1 VPLFLINGTYRVTG
15 GVPGG
20 DSVRFY
26 PDDPQA
32 FSALGLVVRANSRG
46 GARLRLTGIDALELA
61 YTPRDSATVWHQ
73 PLELAQ
79 AGAAALATALGFDKV
94 ERDESGKV
102 VMSLPSATPGHVL
115 TQGADAHGRVVG
127 FAFTGRR
134 RGKITDLAPVRLD
147 VAGVRD
153 SVNWML
159 LRQGLAYPVA
169 FSRMY
174 PDLRAELAAAASHAR
189 TQQRGVWPRDVT
201 QAGFRLADREHLQ
214 DEIVLLPRLFRRLVD
229 YLELEGPGGVNLS
242 GVPAYLA
249 ARADRLMIMPEGHVT
264 GLDTVVEMRQQQVRL
279 TVAPERLV
287 FFERFFL
294 AR

>member
-15 GVPGG
+15 GVPDG

-26 PDDPQA
+26 PDDQQA
-32 FSALGLVVRANSRG
+32 FSTLGLAVRVNARG
-46 GARLRLTGIDALELA
+46 GARLRLTGIDALEIA
-61 YTPRDSATVWHQ
+61 YTPRDCATPWHQ
-73 PLELAQ
+73 PLELAH
-79 AGAAALATALGFDKV
+79 AGAAALAAALGFDKV
-94 ERDESGKV
+94 ERDESGRV
-102 VMSLPSATPGHVL
+102 VTSLPRAAPGHVL
-115 TQGADAHGRVVG
+115 TRGADAHGRVVG
-127 FAFTGRR
+127 FAFAGRR

-201 QAGFRLADREHLQ
+201 QAGFRLADREQLQ
-214 DEIVLLPRLFRRLVD
+214 DEIVVLPRLFRRLVD
-229 YLELEGPGGVNLS
+229 YLELEEPGGLDLS
-242 GVPAYLA
+242 GFSAYLT
-249 ARADRLMIMPEGHVT
+249 ARADLLMIVPEGHVT
-264 GLDTVVEMRQQQVRL
+264 GLNTVVEIHQQQVRL
-279 TVAPERLV
+279 MITPERLV